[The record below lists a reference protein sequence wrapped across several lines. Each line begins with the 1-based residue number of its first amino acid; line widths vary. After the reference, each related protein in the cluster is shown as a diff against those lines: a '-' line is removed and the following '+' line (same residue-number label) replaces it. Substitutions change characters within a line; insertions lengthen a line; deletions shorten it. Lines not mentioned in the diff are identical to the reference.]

1 MHCAFGKDM
10 SGLAT
15 LYSIG
20 NRVPMPGTFGSIFG
34 LILGV
39 PFLLFFHIYIF
50 LLFVALVVI
59 FAFFSVE
66 RYLQRKDVTEDD
78 PKEVI
83 IDEVLGQLIS
93 IIPIFLFSLNF
104 DHLLIMCIIS
114 LILFR
119 FFDIL
124 KPWPISFFDKIKNSF
139 GVIFDDVAA
148 GIFAALLLYL
158 IYLFMF

>member
-1 MHCAFGKDM
+1 
-10 SGLAT
+10 
-15 LYSIG
+15 
-20 NRVPMPGTFGSIFG
+20 MPGTIGSIFG

-39 PFLLFFHIYIF
+39 PFLLFFNIYIF
-50 LLFVALVVI
+50 LLFVALAVI

-66 RYLQRKDVTEDD
+66 SYLQRNDVTEDD

-83 IDEVLGQLIS
+83 IDEVVGQLIS
-93 IIPIFLFSLNF
+93 IIPIFLISLNF

-114 LILFR
+114 LVLFR

-148 GIFAALLLYL
+148 GIFAALLFYF

>member
-1 MHCAFGKDM
+1 M
-10 SGLAT
+10 SDLAT

-20 NRVPMPGTFGSIFG
+20 NRVPMPGTFGSVFG

-50 LLFVALVVI
+50 LPFVTLVVI
-59 FAFFSVE
+59 FSFLSVE
-66 RYLQRKDVTEDD
+66 GYLQRTDVTEDD

-83 IDEVLGQLIS
+83 IDEVVGQLIS

-124 KPWPISFFDKIKNSF
+124 KPWPISFFDKIKNPF
-139 GVIFDDVAA
+139 GVIFDDVTA
-148 GIFAALLLYL
+148 GIFAALLVYL
-158 IYLFMF
+158 IYLYMF